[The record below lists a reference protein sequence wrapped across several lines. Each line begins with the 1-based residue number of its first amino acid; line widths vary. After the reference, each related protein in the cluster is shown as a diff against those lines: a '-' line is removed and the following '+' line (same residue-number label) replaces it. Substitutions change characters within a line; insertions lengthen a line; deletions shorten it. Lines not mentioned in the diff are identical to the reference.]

1 MELNAKTESPRA
13 THSHTHTHTHT
24 HTQCESAATRPTLR
38 RSVSPLG
45 KSLNAAAM
53 EVATA
58 ADYRCCS
65 WRNETK
71 VAAAGQVQGQCSQKD
86 SFSVHL
92 AAHEKAPPTLSWA
105 RGSETT
111 SSKGPCSQD
120 ADYAHASEQNVQSVA
135 SHSLTK
141 SMQSWLEFCLP
152 AIHWHWKLALKQCSV
167 ILVFNSQHSDQQN
180 AQYSSLNIYIT
191 ISHWTFLH
199 VSIPKRS
206 SSGNQIKVT
215 PHKTNNPCIK

>member
-1 MELNAKTESPRA
+1 MLQLWRWPQLQTIDVAADGTRPRWLL
-13 THSHTHTHTHT
+13 
-24 HTQCESAATRPTLR
+24 QGKCRGSAAKRTASPCILLHTKRLHLHCPEHGGLKPRRPR
-38 RSVSPLG
+38 
-45 KSLNAAAM
+45 
-53 EVATA
+53 
-58 ADYRCCS
+58 
-65 WRNETK
+65 
-71 VAAAGQVQGQCSQKD
+71 
-86 SFSVHL
+86 
-92 AAHEKAPPTLSWA
+92 
-105 RGSETT
+105 
-111 SSKGPCSQD
+111 GPCSQD

-135 SHSLTK
+135 SHSLTT